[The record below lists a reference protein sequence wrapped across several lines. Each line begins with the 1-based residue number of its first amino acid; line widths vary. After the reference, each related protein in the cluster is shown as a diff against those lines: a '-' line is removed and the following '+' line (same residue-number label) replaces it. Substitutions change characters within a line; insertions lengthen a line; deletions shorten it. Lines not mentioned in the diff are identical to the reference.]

1 MLIAQKP
8 KTRAPLKLPD
18 DWLVLQA
25 AHDSASKNLGRS
37 PQNHPYADRLAK
49 QIFRLFDLGHRDIA
63 IIAAIAAQTERAQAR
78 QSYNMDKMLTLVPLA
93 NEEARIFRL
102 SGCGQSLDGYH

>member
-1 MLIAQKP
+1 MLIAQNL
-8 KTRAPLKLPD
+8 KTRTPLKLAD

-37 PQNHPYADRLAK
+37 PKNHPYADRLAK

-63 IIAAIAAQTERAQAR
+63 IIAAIAAQTERARAR
-78 QSYNMDKMLTLVPLA
+78 QSYNMNKMLTLVPLA
-93 NEEARIFRL
+93 NEQARIFRL
-102 SGCGQSLDGYH
+102 SGCGQSLEGYH

>member
-1 MLIAQKP
+1 MLPIDHSITSPHLLLA
-8 KTRAPLKLPD
+8 A

-37 PQNHPYADRLAK
+37 PNGHRYSDRLAR
-49 QIFRLFDLGHRDIA
+49 QVLRLFELGHRDIA
-63 IIAAIAAQTERAQAR
+63 IIAAVAAQTERAQA
-78 QSYNMDKMLTLVPLA
+78 QHSYSLNKILTLVPA
-93 NEEARIFRL
+93 NEQARQYRL